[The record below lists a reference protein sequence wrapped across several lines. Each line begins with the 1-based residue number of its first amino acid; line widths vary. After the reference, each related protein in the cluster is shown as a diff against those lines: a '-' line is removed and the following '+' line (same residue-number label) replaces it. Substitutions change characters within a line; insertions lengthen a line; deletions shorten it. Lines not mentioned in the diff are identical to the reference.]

1 MESLFKSDANE
12 FTYGTEI
19 DSSIEKLPVTKGKG
33 GGLGV
38 RGDIYTLLYIK

>member
-1 MESLFKSDANE
+1 MESLFKSDVNE